1 MVEDTNDY
9 TLESMARTL
18 ADLAAAL
25 RDIGRANRLGAQV
38 DVTVLRL
45 AIGVLSHQIEDR
57 IERAAPAVLAR

>member
-1 MVEDTNDY
+1 MIEEPTY
-9 TLESMARTL
+9 AIESMARTL

-25 RDIGRANRLGAQV
+25 RDLGRANRLGAQV

-57 IERAAPAVLAR
+57 LEGATVPPEAAS